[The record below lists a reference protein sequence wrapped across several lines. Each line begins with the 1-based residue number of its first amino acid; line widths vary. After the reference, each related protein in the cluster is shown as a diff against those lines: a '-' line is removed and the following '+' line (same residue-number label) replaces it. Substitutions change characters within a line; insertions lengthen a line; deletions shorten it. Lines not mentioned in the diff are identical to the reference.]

1 MRFMADRFRPSEQ
14 RGSRRD
20 TLRWDGGLLS
30 STINIDKSLGADDGF
45 VAGKGMVDPS
55 VSIGFTPRV
64 LVRDFACRGV
74 LGVGGAVGF
83 SCKLE
88 GDNGGGVVRSSVDAA
103 QSQWVDRAPYEFRYW
118 CAAK

>member
-1 MRFMADRFRPSEQ
+1 MADRILPSEQ

-20 TLRWDGGLLS
+20 TLRRDGGLLS
-30 STINIDKSLGADDGF
+30 STINLDKSLGADDGF

-55 VSIGFTPRV
+55 VSSGFTSEGV
-64 LVRDFACRGV
+64 VRDFARRGV

-88 GDNGGGVVRSSVDAA
+88 SDNGGGVVRSSVDAA
-103 QSQWVDRAPYEFRYW
+103 QSQWVERKP
-118 CAAK
+118 